1 MEVCIFL
8 LDYFHEKI
16 AAAGFG
22 SMIKFNPLHAKQF
35 FSNSQKKMSLM
46 CSKCM
51 YSGCMQGAGSTYIH
65 VLGMQRVKE
74 ITQGPFWC

>member
-8 LDYFHEKI
+8 LHYFHEKI
-16 AAAGFG
+16 AAAVFS

-35 FSNSQKKMSLM
+35 FSNSQKKVFLM
-46 CSKCM
+46 RSKCI
-51 YSGCMQGAGSTYIH
+51 YSGCMQGAGNTFIY

-74 ITQGPFWC
+74 ITQGPFRC